1 VFLVAIVGLSLAATR
16 GRAAAAC
23 PSACTQQ
30 LRDCKRTCA
39 SGGQARRDC
48 RAACAERSTCTAP
61 GARIRTLA
69 YVVTAC
75 REDPQGLYS
84 LAQKLVIRR
93 GNCDP
98 VTVME
103 VATPTPVPD
112 LFLFGTCRASGIAR
126 YGNASSVVGVFQRI
140 AVLPDGSGVVFEVT
154 KQLSLDPAITPEPPA
169 EGIFFVRADGRS
181 PPRRMGDASR
191 FPTFVAVADPN
202 SPIGLSFG
210 PPDLFHVS
218 PDGRHM
224 ALTDFGPD
232 TDGHEAPQIF
242 LLDLRSPYKRTQLT
256 HQSRVVSGLDV
267 GICCGLFLNTRTFVF
282 YAPFPDGRAFQ
293 VATDGKS
300 PEKEIPPP
308 AVVSGARIVPQ
319 FDVTGASANI
329 VNVYFPDRPAV
340 DPLPGSAGVEELFLI
355 DGKNLVQLTNFG
367 RSDTGN
373 QGGFIARGRVFF
385 TASAN
390 PTGENPA
397 EICQLFSINKLGGD
411 LRQLTHLPSDGRP
424 FIGCNFAFDT
434 ACSISGVFLDP
445 ITGTVLIKSSCD
457 PVGGNPFGDQLF
469 AMRLDG
475 TGLRQLT
482 NARGMTTDPDGTVHV
497 EMPGPIAYSLGRRAA
512 TLP

>member
-1 VFLVAIVGLSLAATR
+1 VAIVGLSVAATR

-23 PSACTQQ
+23 PSTCTQQ
-30 LRDCKRTCA
+30 LAACKRTCPG
-39 SGGQARRDC
+39 GGQGRREC

-61 GARIRTLA
+61 GASIRTLA

-84 LAQKLVIRR
+84 VAQKLVIRR

-103 VATPTPVPD
+103 VALPTPVPD
-112 LFLFGTCRASGIAR
+112 PFLTLRGSCSVSGRSR
-126 YGNASSVVGVFQRI
+126 YGDGSVGSGVFQRL

-154 KQLSLDPAITPEPPA
+154 KQHSLDPAITPEPPA

-181 PPRRMGDASR
+181 PPRRIGDATR
-191 FPTFVAVADPN
+191 FPTLLAVADPN
-202 SPIGLSFG
+202 SPVGVSFG
-210 PPDLFHVS
+210 GAANPFLVS

-224 ALTDFGPD
+224 ALTDFGPA

-256 HQSRVVSGLDV
+256 HQSRVVSGLDS
-267 GICCGLFLNTRTFVF
+267 GICCGFFLNTRTIVF

-308 AVVSGARIVPQ
+308 PALVPGARIVPL
-319 FDVTGASANI
+319 FNVTGASPEI
-329 VNVYFPDRPAV
+329 VLVYFPDRPAV
-340 DPLPGSAGVEELFLI
+340 NPYPVRGAVGVTELFRI
-355 DGKNLVQLTNFG
+355 DAKNLVELTNFG
-367 RSDTGN
+367 RSDTGY
-373 QGGFIARGRVFF
+373 QGGLIARGRVLF

-390 PTGENPA
+390 PSGENPA
-397 EICQLFSINKLGGD
+397 EICQLFSINPLGGD

-424 FIGCNFAFDT
+424 SNGCSFAFDT
-434 ACSISGVFLDP
+434 ACSISAVFLDP

-457 PVGGNPFGDQLF
+457 PVSANPFGDQLF
-469 AMRLDG
+469 AMRPDG

-497 EMPGPIAYSLGRRAA
+497 ELPGPVGYYSGSER
-512 TLP
+512 